1 MEQGLLQK
9 NHDWIIRSK
18 NVINCWNAI
27 NDTTST
33 SGYKS
38 GLFNEGSSLMEAQGQ
53 RAIDCVLKW
62 VVTGAHADVN
72 SAVPLTIKRRSS
84 IHNLKRKNHDLNI
97 IWIMKTSR
105 FDVH

>member
-1 MEQGLLQK
+1 MQRVLL
-9 NHDWIIRSK
+9 
-18 NVINCWNAI
+18 V
-27 NDTTST
+27 
-33 SGYKS
+33 YKS

-105 FDVH
+105 FDVHWNLIFVLNCEQSKVRTEVK